1 MRIYI
6 ASGKL
11 HYLFILSLLLL
22 QPSIASAYGPVEIK
36 SSTTISNDGSFT
48 LSWEMPD
55 HSRIELQQAAKQQNA
70 FNTIFTGADSATV
83 ITGLPDGDYLYRAR
97 LADAQGNLSEWSPT
111 STIKVQHHS
120 ISRALSFFLVGAI
133 VFAGT
138 LLLIVLG
145 GKASRQGGKL

>member
-22 QPSIASAYGPVEIK
+22 PSIASAYGSVEIK

-55 HSRIELQQAAKQQNA
+55 HSLIELQQAAKQQNV

-97 LADAQGNLSEWSPT
+97 LADAQDNVSEWSPT

-133 VFAGT
+133 VFVGT
-138 LLLIVLG
+138 LLLLVLG
-145 GKASRQGGKL
+145 GKASRQGVSGE